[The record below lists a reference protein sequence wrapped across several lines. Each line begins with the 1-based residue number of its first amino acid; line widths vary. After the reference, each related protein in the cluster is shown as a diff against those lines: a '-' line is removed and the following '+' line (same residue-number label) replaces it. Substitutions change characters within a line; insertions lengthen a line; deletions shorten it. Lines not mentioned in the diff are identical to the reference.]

1 MVEARSYR
9 IELTSRAAKEL
20 ERLPKPIQKRIAR
33 WLDILAAD
41 PRCEGSKQLEGKGH
55 LRRVHAGKDY
65 VIVYRVLDDV
75 VVVLVVR
82 IAHRRE
88 AYRML

>member
-1 MVEARSYR
+1 MTYR
-9 IELTSRAAKEL
+9 LELTNRASKEL

-33 WLDILAAD
+33 WLDVLVVD

-55 LRRVHAGKDY
+55 LRRVHAGRDY
-65 VIVYRVLDDV
+65 VIVYSILDDV

-82 IAHRRE
+82 SQSA
-88 AYRML
+88 